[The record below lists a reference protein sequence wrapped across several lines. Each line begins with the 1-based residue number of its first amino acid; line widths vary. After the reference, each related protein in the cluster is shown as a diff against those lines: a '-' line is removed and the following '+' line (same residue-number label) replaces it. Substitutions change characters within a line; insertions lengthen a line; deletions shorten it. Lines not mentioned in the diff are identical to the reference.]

1 MTKWHCKRTKKKKKD
16 REAATKD
23 AKKLTKRAGKSA
35 ATQGE
40 TNEISARKAL
50 KILKMPPTEYRK
62 ILRKY
67 KFRIYYRIY

>member
-1 MTKWHCKRTKKKKKD
+1 MALQKDKKKKKK
-16 REAATKD
+16 KD

-40 TNEISARKAL
+40 NTEISARKAL